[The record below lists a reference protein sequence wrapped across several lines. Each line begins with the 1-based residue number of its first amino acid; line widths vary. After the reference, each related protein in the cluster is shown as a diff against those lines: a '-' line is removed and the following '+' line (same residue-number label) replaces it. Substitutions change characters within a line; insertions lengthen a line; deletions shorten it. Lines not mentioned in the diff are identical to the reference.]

1 MFCKQCGNQVSDS
14 AKFCNKCGAQI
25 ERKVKTGG
33 VKLPTNI
40 NKRNVMIALAVVCA
54 VFVVGFIGVGLKGE
68 NNEMGSLENT
78 QTDQDLYNTEEESV
92 SLTSAFADAK
102 QGNILTFG
110 TYEQD
115 NNLNNGKEPIEWI
128 VLRNEN
134 NKLLVVSKYVI
145 DLQQY
150 HSSDDEPI
158 TWEQSEVREWLN
170 SEFIDNAFT
179 EEEKGY
185 IVLSHISTPNTNGV
199 ADGRYD
205 QLWETYGGNDTED
218 YIFLLTEEEIEKD
231 LLSNKVTQATEYV
244 VSCAKL
250 IQEEHD
256 KRWPSQFAYYYKTS
270 LPTETNDMTWWT
282 RSSGTPMKWEE
293 DYSVKTTG
301 YTNNVILFR
310 YSHYHDG
317 IKCDC
322 YEGIRPAMWIE
333 IRE

>member
-1 MFCKQCGNQVSDS
+1 
-14 AKFCNKCGAQI
+14 
-25 ERKVKTGG
+25 
-33 VKLPTNI
+33 
-40 NKRNVMIALAVVCA
+40 
-54 VFVVGFIGVGLKGE
+54 
-68 NNEMGSLENT
+68 
-78 QTDQDLYNTEEESV
+78 
-92 SLTSAFADAK
+92 SAFADAK